1 MTFLTL
7 QYLVI
12 YSAVSIF
19 LGIVSYLYWINL
31 GLRKELSKY
40 KAQLLPSKSTDLA
53 FYDTETQLPNQR
65 LFLDHLSFEIIHSK
79 APPKMIVVIKLS
91 IDNLKEVS
99 ALYGHGFTQHYF
111 NELSIRL
118 KKIVL
123 DSTIVARTQEDEFSI
138 LESEFKYF
146 SEVLNFIYRL
156 RAVLCTSYEFGHQTV
171 IGIVSIGVALY
182 PNDTQKVEELYH
194 FASVALQ
201 LCQRSKSDYEFY
213 QPAVSLQVKAQKG
226 LINDL
231 YEAIQSE
238 QFYLVYQPQIDIQDN
253 NKLIGAEVLIRWEH
267 ATRGLVPPS
276 VFIPI
281 AEEAGLIYKIDE
293 WVLEQACR
301 QNALWQRHGL
311 NIKLAVN
318 ISADHFNQPSFI
330 PKITKLISDFGINP
344 KLLEL
349 EITETAVMLEIKKAL
364 EHMYEIKSMGVS
376 LALDDFGTGYSSLG
390 YLRQFPVD
398 KLKIEASFV
407 KEMVTNASDSALTKG
422 IIHLGHD
429 LGLKV
434 LAEAVEHKEQLDL
447 LKEFGCDMVQ
457 GYYFSKPLIGKD
469 FEKYVKEHHY
479 FSSPNR

>member
-1 MTFLTL
+1 MAFTML
-7 QYLVI
+7 QALFI
-12 YSAVSIF
+12 MSAVGIF
-19 LGIVSYLYWINL
+19 SGISVYLYWINL
-31 GLRKELSKY
+31 SLRKKLAE
-40 KAQLLPSKSTDLA
+40 AHVQTQPTQANDLV
-53 FYDTETQLPNQR
+53 FYDAITQLPNQR

-91 IDNLKEVS
+91 VDNLNEVS
-99 ALYGHGFTQHYF
+99 ALYGHEFSFQYF
-111 NELSIRL
+111 NELSLRL

-123 DSTIVARTQEDEFSI
+123 DSTIVARTQENEFSI

-156 RAVLCTSYEFGHQTV
+156 RAVLCTSYEFQNQTV
-171 IGIVSIGVALY
+171 IGSISIGVALY
-182 PNDTQKVEELYH
+182 PNDSLKVEELYD
-194 FASVALQ
+194 FASIALQ
-201 LCQRSKSDYEFY
+201 LCHRSKSDYEFY

-231 YEAIQSE
+231 YEAVQSE
-238 QFYLVYQPQIDIQDN
+238 QFYLVYQPQIDIQN
-253 NKLIGAEVLIRWEH
+253 NNRVIGAEVLIRWEH
-267 ATRGLVPPS
+267 PTRGLVPPS
-276 VFIPI
+276 IFIPV

-293 WVLEQACR
+293 WVLEQSCR
-301 QNALWQRHGL
+301 QNSLWQKQGL

-318 ISADHFNQPSFI
+318 ISADHFNQSSFI
-330 PKITKLISDFGINP
+330 PKVTKLISDFGINP

-349 EITETAVMLEIKKAL
+349 EITETAVMLEITKAL
-364 EHMYEIKSMGVS
+364 DHMNEIKSMGLS

-407 KEMVTNASDSALTKG
+407 KEMVTNKSDSALTKG

-447 LKEFGCDMVQ
+447 LKEFGCDIVQ
-457 GYYFSKPLIGKD
+457 GYYFSKPLQAKA
-469 FEKYVKEHHY
+469 FEKYFKEHK
-479 FSSPNR
+479 S